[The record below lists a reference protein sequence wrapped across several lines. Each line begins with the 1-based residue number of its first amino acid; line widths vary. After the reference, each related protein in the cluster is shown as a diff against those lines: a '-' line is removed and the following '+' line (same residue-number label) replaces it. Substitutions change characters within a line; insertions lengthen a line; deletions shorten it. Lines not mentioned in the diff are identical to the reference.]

1 MIINP
6 DYDLTKPI
14 QSAIRSKAPYVGV
27 PMPGHAPLIFK
38 RSLLAGALK
47 GVKPIYIEVT
57 LHDTG
62 MRSLPIEGTD
72 GPRVRTR
79 CTLYSIHRKAFANWN
94 SEVRKAMDKW
104 KPSMAP
110 AKVKAPKQT
119 KHDKAILTL
128 QKRLAKLGDRPHL
141 YNPATATGRPS
152 SDRESCQKWYQ
163 QKSLRGQ
170 VGALGKLTR
179 TGNLDS
185 RQFYAAMDALPG
197 IGKVTRYSELDTRQ
211 KESIQGDI
219 RYRLGR
225 NGFFDYANPK
235 VLWKFMPTL
244 KVWSGS
250 KPYALR
256 PMDDKDHD
264 DCPRWGA
271 GRYEPV
277 LAWQREREEI
287 LSAIESIREMQ
298 NKVIP
303 IAPPESLAPTFE
315 EFIARLAA

>member
-1 MIINP
+1 
-6 DYDLTKPI
+6 
-14 QSAIRSKAPYVGV
+14 
-27 PMPGHAPLIFK
+27 
-38 RSLLAGALK
+38 
-47 GVKPIYIEVT
+47 
-57 LHDTG
+57 
-62 MRSLPIEGTD
+62 
-72 GPRVRTR
+72 
-79 CTLYSIHRKAFANWN
+79 
-94 SEVRKAMDKW
+94 
-104 KPSMAP
+104 MAP
-110 AKVKAPKQT
+110 AKIKAPKQT
-119 KHDKAILTL
+119 KHDKAIITL

-141 YNPATATGRPS
+141 YNPATAAGHPS
-152 SDRESCQKWYQ
+152 HDREACLNWYQ

-225 NGFFDYANPK
+225 NGFFEYANPK

-244 KVWSGS
+244 KVWCGH
-250 KPYALR
+250 KPYGLS
-256 PMDDKDHD
+256 PLGEDYHNE
-264 DCPRWGA
+264 PRWGA

-277 LAWQREREEI
+277 LAWKRERDEI

-303 IAPPESLAPTFE
+303 ISPVPPTFE
-315 EFIARLAA
+315 EFIAQMAA